1 MLIYTRLFFLPFL
14 EKYKF
19 CGTLF
24 FFKQKSQVLYRPY
37 CKIWNLN
44 VESYAS
50 WNFVMTER
58 MQKYV
63 SQSKFYCIID
73 IHACTFWIII
83 LCYISPYSYPL
94 PPPPFFSK
102 FMLCAW
108 NCLWV
113 NFFATL
119 TSYCIIAPPTSK
131 KKTIIFSWILVL
143 IVNV

>member
-83 LCYISPYSYPL
+83 LCYISPYSYP
-94 PPPPFFSK
+94 PPPFFFKIYAMCLELSLGK
-102 FMLCAW
+102 FFRYFDLLLHYCPSHFKKENHNIFMNFGV
-108 NCLWV
+108 NC
-113 NFFATL
+113 
-119 TSYCIIAPPTSK
+119 
-131 KKTIIFSWILVL
+131 
-143 IVNV
+143 

>member
-1 MLIYTRLFFLPFL
+1 MLICTRLFFLPFL

-19 CGTLF
+19 CWTLF

-83 LCYISPYSYPL
+83 LCYISPYSYPQSPL
-94 PPPPFFSK
+94 FFQN
-102 FMLCAW
+102 LCYVPGIVFGW
-108 NCLWV
+108 
-113 NFFATL
+113 
-119 TSYCIIAPPTSK
+119 
-131 KKTIIFSWILVL
+131 IFSLLWPLIAVL
-143 IVNV
+143 PLPLQKRKP